1 MMKGLA
7 LRGRSVTLALTLVG
21 LIAAPVWAQSVKIA
35 FVDVQKVMVE
45 SVRGKEVLSKL
56 QAEKE
61 AKQKEIEA
69 KEAEIRKM
77 EAELEKQGSVL
88 SEPARREREE
98 AIRKK
103 IRDLRRTVEDV
114 NRDLAQRQRDLESQL
129 AKDIAA
135 IIRSYGKEHGY
146 LLIVERGAAG
156 VIYGGDQAD
165 LTAAILAAYNA
176 SQAKEKKK

>member
-1 MMKGLA
+1 MMRRCA
-7 LRGRSVTLALTLVG
+7 LQGRSVAVTLALVG
-21 LIAAPVWAQSVKIA
+21 FIVAPTWAQAVKIG

-45 SVRGKEVLSKL
+45 SARGKEILSKL
-56 QAEKE
+56 EAEKE
-61 AKQKEIEA
+61 AKQKEIGA
-69 KEAEIRKM
+69 KEAEIQKM
-77 EAELEKQGSVL
+77 QADLEKQGSVL
-88 SEPARREREE
+88 SEAARRERAE
-98 AIRKK
+98 AIQKK
-103 IRDLRRTVEDV
+103 VRDLRRTVEDV

-156 VIYGGDQAD
+156 VIYGGDHAD

>member
-7 LRGRSVTLALTLVG
+7 LRARPVMLAAVLVG
-21 LIAAPVWAQSVKIA
+21 FLVAPTWAQAVKIA

-45 SVRGKEVLSKL
+45 STRGKEVLAKL

-69 KEAEIRKM
+69 KEAEIRKL
-77 EAELEKQGSVL
+77 EGDLEKQGSVL
-88 SEPARREREE
+88 SEAARREREE

-103 IRDLRRTVEDV
+103 VRDLRRTVEDV
-114 NRDLAQRQRDLESQL
+114 NRDLAQRQRDQESQL
-129 AKDIAA
+129 AKDITAV
-135 IIRSYGKEHGY
+135 IRSYGKEHGY
-146 LLIVERGAAG
+146 LMIVETRAAG
-156 VIYGGDQAD
+156 VIYGSDQAD

-176 SQAKEKKK
+176 SQAKEKKR